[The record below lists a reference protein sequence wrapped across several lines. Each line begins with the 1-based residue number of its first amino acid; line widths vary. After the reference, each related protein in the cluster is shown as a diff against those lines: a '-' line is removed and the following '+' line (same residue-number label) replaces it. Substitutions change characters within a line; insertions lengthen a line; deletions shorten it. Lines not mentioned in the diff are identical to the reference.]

1 MKTTKFAANIPIYL
15 QVKDLLIQQIV
26 TGVYPP
32 GQKIPSVREL
42 AEKLTTNPR
51 TIQNALKELISA
63 EVLKTRRG
71 QGNFVTTDQALIE
84 RLKKQEIQAAT
95 EKFLNKLKPYL
106 SLEEIIATLVEVDR
120 QRGGQE
126 TWKKQD

>member
-15 QVKDLLIQQIV
+15 QVKDLLIQQII

-42 AEKLTTNPR
+42 AEELTTNPR
-51 TIQNALKELISA
+51 TIQNALKELIMSGIL
-63 EVLKTRRG
+63 ETHRG
-71 QGNFVTTDQALIE
+71 QGNFVTTDQSLVE
-84 RLKKQEIQAAT
+84 HLKKQEIQAAT
-95 EKFLNKLKPYL
+95 EKFLDKLKPYL
-106 SLEEIIATLVEVDR
+106 SLKEIIETLVEVDR
-120 QRGGQE
+120 QREGQE